1 MSNNEHVSPPDPSE
15 GAKGTGLGC
24 FIVAAFIGVI
34 VAFAPLVVLDIRVSG
49 FALLLSVPI
58 GIVIALAGFAGSLV
72 GAAKRPDNSTSTNLP
87 EMLGERPSNDSR
99 NASNHNSAP
108 TNSPPNWD
116 IPPAHSKKILN
127 LNIVATIVIAISTAI
142 NVSVTISSVG
152 LNSNLASVN
161 LSAVII
167 AFQLIPVPLSIW
179 LLVLAIKTHLA
190 IGTTDAVERF
200 TKLERIQRVVG
211 IGSVVWFLV
220 MILGVGI
227 WANAPNFLYI
237 VAGFAPTV
245 TGIVAMTI
253 TLSVREKLVS
263 AAKTTDTVEGSVEQ

>member
-1 MSNNEHVSPPDPSE
+1 MSNNEHISPPDPSE

-24 FIVAAFIGVI
+24 FIVAACIGVI
-34 VAFAPLVVLDIRVSG
+34 VAFAPLVLLDIRVSG

-72 GAAKRPDNSTSTNLP
+72 GAAKRPDNSTSTNLS

-116 IPPAHSKKILN
+116 IPPAHSKRILN

-142 NVSVTISSVG
+142 NVSVTISIVG
-152 LNSNLASVN
+152 LNSNL
-161 LSAVII
+161 SAPII

-200 TKLERIQRVVG
+200 MKLERIQRVVG

-227 WANAPNFLYI
+227 WASAPNFLYI

-253 TLSVREKLVS
+253 TLSVREKLES
-263 AAKTTDTVEGSVEQ
+263 AAKTTDTVEGSDEQ